1 MAAVLPTPALS
12 KTTTLWPAA
21 RASTNDADQLS
32 MVPPKPMMSSSAGP
46 LPSSRYPTSPSSV
59 TATRTGTARTFGP
72 GAACGVV
79 ALGAAAEAKA
89 TAGPGREE
97 TASVNTPAAAKPTAA
112 GQAKAHR
119 AAQDFE
125 AVFLNS
131 MFQHMFTGIDGEGP
145 FGGQGATG
153 VWRSVLTDQYA
164 KSVAKA
170 GGIGIA
176 AQVYRSMMAHQ
187 EIKQ

>member
-1 MAAVLPTPALS
+1 MASALPMATPGLSALDLLNVTSPLAGKPAL
-12 KTTTLWPAA
+12 
-21 RASTNDADQLS
+21 
-32 MVPPKPMMSSSAGP
+32 
-46 LPSSRYPTSPSSV
+46 
-59 TATRTGTARTFGP
+59 TGI
-72 GAACGVV
+72 
-79 ALGAAAEAKA
+79 
-89 TAGPGREE
+89 
-97 TASVNTPAAAKPTAA
+97 
-112 GQAKAHR
+112 AKAHA

-131 MFQHMFTGIDGEGP
+131 MFQHMYTDVDGEGP

-176 AQVYRSMMAHQ
+176 DHVYQSLIAQQ
-187 EIKQ
+187 EARQ